1 MPATSRAAVARL
13 ESAWTGGQYSIA
25 RALAGGGAAVA
36 LAVHGAQGHGP
47 DAVLDLALAGLAAA
61 VALGVGTAARTT
73 TAVLLLLLPL
83 SDALSGPLAATVAGW
98 LSLHLF
104 LPPAP
109 WGSLAARGRVD
120 PRGSWRMP
128 RWYPLGCATMF
139 FLDRLL
145 AAAQAASQAEPRL
158 AAVLLLLALLGL
170 ARRTAPAAWSASAL
184 LALAMAWQGNGS
196 VPLALFFH
204 LVTFQPAWAP
214 GRRHAEAS
222 LVFHDG
228 HCALCHAVVRTLL
241 GEDRHGLLR
250 FAPIGG
256 EAWLRRFPKD
266 QRTNLADS
274 VLVVRGDEVLSK
286 GHAVR
291 DLLEQLGG
299 LWWLPWLA
307 LRILPAVVVDAGYD
321 VVAANRARWFGRKPS
336 PCPLVPEALRMR
348 MEA

>member
-1 MPATSRAAVARL
+1 MV
-13 ESAWTGGQYSIA
+13 
-25 RALAGGGAAVA
+25 RALAGGGAALA
-36 LAVHGAQGHGP
+36 LAVHGARGHGP

-61 VALGVGTAARTT
+61 VALGVGAAARTT
-73 TAVLLLLLPL
+73 TVFLLVLIPL

-104 LPPAP
+104 LPRAP

-145 AAAQAASQAEPRL
+145 ASAQAASDAEPWL
-158 AAVLLLLALLGL
+158 AVVLLLLALFGL
-170 ARRTAPAAWSASAL
+170 ARRTAPAAWGASAL
-184 LALAMAWQGNGS
+184 LGLAMAWQGNGS

-214 GRRHAEAS
+214 GRRHAQAS

-241 GEDRHGLLR
+241 CEDRHGLLR

-256 EAWLRRFPKD
+256 EAWRRRFPED
-266 QRTNLADS
+266 RQHRPADS
-274 VLVVRGDEVLSK
+274 VLVVRGDEEFSK
-286 GHAVR
+286 GQAVR
-291 DLLEQLGG
+291 DLLQQLGG
-299 LWWLPWLA
+299 MWWLPWLA
-307 LRILPAVVVDAGYD
+307 LRVLPPFVVDAAYD
-321 VVAANRARWFGRKPS
+321 VVAANRTRWFGRKS
-336 PCPLVPEALRMR
+336 STCPLAPEALRAR